1 MINKNLIDVLNKKK
15 KNEWTHL
22 RFYLYHASAVIG
34 LHCAELK
41 ELFLEE
47 AAGEMQHVTAFS
59 DMIVGLGGTATE
71 ESNAFP
77 KFTDTVD
84 ILNYA
89 IKLEQTVV
97 TNYAKRIEEVRDV
110 YGIEDPDARWLEI
123 FLEDQIQ
130 DSRKDLDHLK
140 QLVKG
145 LN

>member
-1 MINKNLIDVLNKKK
+1 MP
-15 KNEWTHL
+15 L
-22 RFYLYHASAVIG
+22 RHS
-34 LHCAELK
+34 
-41 ELFLEE
+41 
-47 AAGEMQHVTAFS
+47 AGEMQHVTAFS

-77 KFTDTVD
+77 KFTDPVD